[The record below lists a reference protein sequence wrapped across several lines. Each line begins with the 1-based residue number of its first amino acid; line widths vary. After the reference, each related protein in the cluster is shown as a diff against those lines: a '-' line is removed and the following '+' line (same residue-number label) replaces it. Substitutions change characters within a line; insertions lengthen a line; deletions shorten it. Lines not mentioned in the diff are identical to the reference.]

1 LENIST
7 PCATPAGHATG
18 ETYVFW
24 KERVITIT
32 IIYHEVKKRFRARL
46 WKILMMINT

>member
-18 ETYVFW
+18 EGD
-24 KERVITIT
+24 VITLI
-32 IIYHEVKKRFRARL
+32 IIYHEVDKKKTLQSQDVENFYEDYV
-46 WKILMMINT
+46 KGQ